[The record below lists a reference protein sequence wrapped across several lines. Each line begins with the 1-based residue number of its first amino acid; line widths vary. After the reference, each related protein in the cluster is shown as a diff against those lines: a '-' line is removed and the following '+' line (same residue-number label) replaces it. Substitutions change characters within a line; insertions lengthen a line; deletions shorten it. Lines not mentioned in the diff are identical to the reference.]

1 MQQSFEYQVVR
12 KNLELEFNIS
22 PDIPIVLVGDS
33 ARLSQILINLIGNAV
48 KFTDKGKVLVEA
60 YMLASQGNKVDVG
73 IRVTDT
79 GIGIDEDKLQVIF
92 ESFTQASSSTT
103 RNYGGTGLGL
113 AITKKLV
120 ELQGGV
126 LEVKSRIGKGSIFSF
141 VLSFIRS
148 EKDHLEEDMLIK
160 ANFQSLAGLKVL
172 VVEDNLVNQK
182 IVCKFLMKWK
192 VNVDVAENGRI
203 AVEKAAKQMY
213 DLVLMDLHMPEM
225 NGYDATRLIRQM
237 DGDQYKELPII
248 ALTASAFI
256 EDREK
261 IYSYG
266 MSGYIIKPFNPSELY
281 WKIAPYIKT

>member
-1 MQQSFEYQVVR
+1 
-12 KNLELEFNIS
+12 
-22 PDIPIVLVGDS
+22 
-33 ARLSQILINLIGNAV
+33 
-48 KFTDKGKVLVEA
+48 
-60 YMLASQGNKVDVG
+60 
-73 IRVTDT
+73 
-79 GIGIDEDKLQVIF
+79 
-92 ESFTQASSSTT
+92 
-103 RNYGGTGLGL
+103 
-113 AITKKLV
+113 
-120 ELQGGV
+120 
-126 LEVKSRIGKGSIFSF
+126 
-141 VLSFIRS
+141 
-148 EKDHLEEDMLIK
+148 
-160 ANFQSLAGLKVL
+160 
-172 VVEDNLVNQK
+172 
-182 IVCKFLMKWK
+182 MKWK

-203 AVEKAAKQMY
+203 AVEKAAKHMY